1 MKIRYLK
8 KDGKY
13 LLVVNNCINKSVI
26 AKYLKIPNREFEKF
40 LKVNGGKLKLDENI
54 YFDSKQEIL
63 FIIEQLK
70 NFKR

>member
-26 AKYLKIPNREFEKF
+26 AKYLKIPN
-40 LKVNGGKLKLDENI
+40 GKIIKEN
-54 YFDSKQEIL
+54 FG
-63 FIIEQLK
+63 
-70 NFKR
+70 R